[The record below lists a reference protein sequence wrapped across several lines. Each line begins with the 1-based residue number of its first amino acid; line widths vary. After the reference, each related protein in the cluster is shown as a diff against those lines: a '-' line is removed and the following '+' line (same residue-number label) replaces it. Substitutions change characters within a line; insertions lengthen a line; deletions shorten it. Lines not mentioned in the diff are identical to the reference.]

1 MSMVIILSMTKA
13 NIKSFLI
20 IILINILIMVSC
32 VLPKDG
38 DDDGKE
44 NPSGNTHSL
53 TVTLNQADQI
63 IDVGESCMITAAAE
77 DSENHDVTFTWSV
90 NGEVTGAKTSSV
102 EFSSEEEGSYNISV
116 TVECEKASASAD
128 VTITVEQILE
138 FSKTAAWIA
147 GTDIENATYE
157 AVSVSG
163 STILLGTQ
171 FKGVVY
177 STDGGSSWNVL
188 NNATDGLSND
198 QVNCT
203 AVNPAATDTWYFG
216 TFNGLSIYDSTT
228 PVMSL
233 YEAGV
238 KIYDIRISGGKIY
251 LATDSGIAVS
261 DTASISFTYYNSSN
275 GLPADSINKIH
286 LDGSAIYAATDS
298 GFAYADVGNLTNWT
312 TKNDTDYSGNVAVQ
326 AVYADGSNITA
337 WHDPDISVSSDSG
350 ANWSTFLSGVGGA
363 LTGYVIHDGRLY
375 SVRYGAHLFVSDDN
389 GLNWNELTLPDAPYW
404 FGYNSNG
411 VFSDGSELYIVHNGG
426 LLTGTVD

>member
-1 MSMVIILSMTKA
+1 MKKTNLSFYLT
-13 NIKSFLI
+13 
-20 IILINILIMVSC
+20 IILINILVTTSC
-32 VLPKDG
+32 IIPE
-38 DDDGKE
+38 DDDEEKTL
-44 NPSGNTHSL
+44 SGTAHSL
-53 TVTLNQADQI
+53 SVTLNQADQI

-216 TFNGLSIYDSTT
+216 TDSGFSIYDSST
-228 PVMSL
+228 PVMTT

-238 KIYDIRISGGKIY
+238 IIYDIKISGGKIY
-251 LATDSGIAVS
+251 MATDSGVAVS
-261 DTASISFTYYNSSN
+261 DTTTISFVYYNSSD
-275 GLPADSINKIH
+275 GLPSVNINKIH

-298 GFAYADVGNLTNWT
+298 GFAYTDVGNLTSWT
-312 TKNDTDYSGNVAVQ
+312 TKDETDYSGSAAVQ
-326 AVYADGSNITA
+326 AVYADGADFAVWN
-337 WHDPDISVSSDSG
+337 DPYISVSSDSG

-363 LTGYVIHDGRLY
+363 LTGYAIHDGRLY

-389 GLNWNELTLPDAPYW
+389 GLNWDEITLPDAPYW